1 MSTKKTAS
9 KNVRMLCISA
19 IMLALSTA
27 LSFVKIW
34 EFPWGGSI
42 TLISML
48 PVMLGA
54 IICGPAYGFGSA
66 FVYSCIQLFLDLG
79 KLSGWGLTPEIF
91 AGAIFLD
98 YLIPFTALGVASL
111 FRGKKIAWKISGIT
125 LSLVIRYISHIL
137 SGVVLWHSAGLLWE
151 GLEINNEWLYSI
163 VYNGCYM
170 LPEIILT
177 FVASVFIFKNQAFSR
192 IVTEEQNI

>member
-1 MSTKKTAS
+1 MSANEKTQR
-9 KNVRMLCISA
+9 KVRMLCISA

-27 LSFVKIW
+27 LSFLKIW

-42 TLISML
+42 TLLSML
-48 PVMLGA
+48 PLMLGA
-54 IICGPAYGFGSA
+54 IITGPAYGFGSA

-91 AGAIFLD
+91 TGSIFLD

-111 FRGKKIAWKISGIT
+111 FGRKKTVGKLFGMT
-125 LSLVIRYISHIL
+125 LALVIRYISHIL

-163 VYNGCYM
+163 VYNGCFM
-170 LPEIILT
+170 LPEIVLT
-177 FVASVFIFKNQAFSR
+177 FTASLLLLKNKAFVKL
-192 IVTEEQNI
+192 INKE